1 MLVNFFL
8 GDFLSLSVPKCTFPV
23 PNSIE
28 FGTGSVHFLFVAL
41 NASGLAV
48 VLRTWR
54 EEPARLQHDELAL
67 GISIFSH
74 FSASALA
81 TVSRPAVALRPSER
95 C

>member
-1 MLVNFFL
+1 MLANFSV
-8 GDFLSLSVPKCTFPV
+8 GAFLSLSVPKCTFPT